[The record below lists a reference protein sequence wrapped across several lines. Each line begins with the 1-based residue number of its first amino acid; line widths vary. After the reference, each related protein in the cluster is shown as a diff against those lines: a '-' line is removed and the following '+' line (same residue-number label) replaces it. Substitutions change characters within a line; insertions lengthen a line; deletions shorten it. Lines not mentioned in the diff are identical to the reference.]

1 MDGAKDTITLTMH
14 SKAINLTRGQNAKI
28 AEIYPRIAAQIS
40 DEARGSRLVLDGWR
54 VFDQNFD
61 RNDQGIRP
69 ISGKVFE
76 YLVIDAIWHH
86 CVKPIY
92 YQAKVAQIP
101 LTVYDVFLYHP
112 TTPVTIS
119 CKVSLGERW
128 KQADLEG
135 TALRQV
141 YRGAHNVLLTMH
153 PDGHK
158 RQRETEERT
167 IVGLDQCIVIEE
179 GNDDFDNLLVKLADM
194 DLQEAR
200 PTLPVEGA
208 LLV

>member
-1 MDGAKDTITLTMH
+1 MN
-14 SKAINLTRGQNAKI
+14 SKAITLTRGQTTKI

-40 DEARGSRLVLDGWR
+40 DDARGSRLVLDGWR
-54 VFDQNFD
+54 VFDENFD

-76 YLVIDAIWHH
+76 YLVIDAIWHQGIS
-86 CVKPIY
+86 PIY

-101 LTVYDVFLYHP
+101 LTVYDVFLFHP

-153 PDGHK
+153 PDGLK
-158 RQRETEERT
+158 RQREIEERT
-167 IVGLDQCIVIEE
+167 IVGLDECVVIAE
-179 GNDDFDNLLVKLADM
+179 GRDEFDNLLAKLTDM
-194 DLQEAR
+194 DLQEAK

>member
-1 MDGAKDTITLTMH
+1 MN
-14 SKAINLTRGQNAKI
+14 SKAITLTRGQSTKI
-28 AEIYPRIAAQIS
+28 AEIYPRIAARIS
-40 DEARGSRLVLDGWR
+40 DQARGSRLVLDGWE
-54 VFDQNFD
+54 VFDKEFN
-61 RNDQGIRP
+61 RNDQAIRP
-69 ISGKVFE
+69 ISGKVLE
-76 YLVIDAIWHH
+76 YLVIDAVWHH
-86 CVKPIY
+86 GIRPIY

-101 LTVYDVFLYHP
+101 LTVYDVFLFHP

-141 YRGAHNVLLTMH
+141 YRGAYNVLLTTH

-158 RQRETEERT
+158 RQREIEEKT
-167 IVGLDQCIVIEE
+167 IVGLDDCIVIEE
-179 GNDDFDNLLVKLADM
+179 GNDDFNNLLAKLADM